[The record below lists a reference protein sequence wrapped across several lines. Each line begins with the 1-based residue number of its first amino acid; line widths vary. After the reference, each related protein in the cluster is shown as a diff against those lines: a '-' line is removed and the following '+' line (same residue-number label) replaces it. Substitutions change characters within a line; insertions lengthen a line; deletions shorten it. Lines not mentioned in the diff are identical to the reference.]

1 MEMSRSDK
9 LSLMS
14 FMCNAAWGDVEIQ
27 PEERNYILKLA
38 DKLAMSDEDIDTIN
52 GWLKSPPPID
62 DVDPTVI
69 PQRLRETFLKQME
82 AIIAVDGVITDDE
95 SEMISLVKALLSGN

>member
-9 LSLMS
+9 LSLMR

-27 PEERNYILKLA
+27 PEERTYILKLA
-38 DKLAMSDEDIDTIN
+38 DKLDMDEDDVAQIN

-69 PQRLRETFLKQME
+69 PQRLRETFLEEME
-82 AIIAVDGVITDDE
+82 AIIAVDGVVTDDE
-95 SEMISLVKALLSGN
+95 SEMIGLVKALLSGN